1 MKVSFKSVH
10 TSAMIVDRRMQVTEM
25 EKLDS
30 VGDDVQG
37 ILDKAKIN

>member
-1 MKVSFKSVH
+1 MRQCFKTVY
-10 TSAMIVDRRMQVTEM
+10 TSGMIVDRRMQVTEM

>member
-1 MKVSFKSVH
+1 
-10 TSAMIVDRRMQVTEM
+10 MIVDRRMQVTEM